1 MKKKKLFCL
10 IFFCFVV
17 IPVFCKNQFT
27 VNKSFSIQQVEPK
40 EKDIEVRTQKFSFS
54 IKKDSMIKHE
64 IIDNND
70 FVSTFQIKNEKNTFT
85 LNYIKDNSIEKLYT
99 ITFKPENKV
108 LINNT
113 DVYLLKDDSYLKLY
127 NDLLSNRSI
136 ISIFQFLSFCHYFF
150 IDTNLQNLPFYFYN
164 YEYMILEGHLSIQS
178 PDSNLRLTHIVQ
190 YKYDENG
197 NISINCNCSDE
208 NFIGLNYQVNFNYKQ
223 CKISNVTIK
232 MKFFERKSERY
243 DLKFN
248 YEKATITAFGESIH
262 SYFTD
267 IITYSFATDIN

>member
-1 MKKKKLFCL
+1 
-10 IFFCFVV
+10 
-17 IPVFCKNQFT
+17 
-27 VNKSFSIQQVEPK
+27 
-40 EKDIEVRTQKFSFS
+40 
-54 IKKDSMIKHE
+54 
-64 IIDNND
+64 
-70 FVSTFQIKNEKNTFT
+70 
-85 LNYIKDNSIEKLYT
+85 
-99 ITFKPENKV
+99 
-108 LINNT
+108 
-113 DVYLLKDDSYLKLY
+113 
-127 NDLLSNRSI
+127 
-136 ISIFQFLSFCHYFF
+136 
-150 IDTNLQNLPFYFYN
+150 
-164 YEYMILEGHLSIQS
+164 MILEGHLSIQS

-232 MKFFERKSERY
+232 MKFFERKSKRY

-267 IITYSFATDIN
+267 IIKYSFATDIN